1 MHRNAIRVPSNV
13 AMAAVLLTVGCATAS
28 KDIAPTYISP
38 MQYQAYDCDQIA
50 AEIAR
55 VQARV
60 QQIGGR
66 LDEAASNDKKITGVG
81 LILFWPAFFALG
93 GTKEQEA
100 EFARLKGEY
109 DALESA
115 AIAKRCLQGLQQP
128 TQTAPAATGQ
138 S

>member
-1 MHRNAIRVPSNV
+1 MHRNAIRVPSAV
-13 AMAAVLLTVGCATAS
+13 AMATVLLTVGCATAS

-81 LILFWPAFFALG
+81 LVLFWPAFFALG

-128 TQTAPAATGQ
+128 TQAAPAATGT
-138 S
+138 